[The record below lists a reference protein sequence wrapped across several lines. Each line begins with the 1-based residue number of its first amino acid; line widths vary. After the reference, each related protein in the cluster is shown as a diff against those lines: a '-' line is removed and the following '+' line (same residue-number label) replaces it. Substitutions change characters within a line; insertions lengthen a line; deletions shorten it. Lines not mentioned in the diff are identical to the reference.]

1 MRRMILLM
9 FMVLLLC
16 GFRAPNGA
24 LISKGDLVDKLII
37 NLGQPLARSP
47 FVTQRGLY
55 LPYHSGS
62 RGYSVREVWIYK
74 VEQYTYRFIID
85 NGVIVHEDWTRF

>member
-1 MRRMILLM
+1 MKKMILLM
-9 FMVLLLC
+9 FMILLLC

-24 LISKGDLVDKLII
+24 LISKGDSASKLIM
-37 NLGQPLARSP
+37 NLGHPLTRSSS
-47 FVTQRGLY
+47 VTQRGLY

-62 RGYSVREVWIYK
+62 RGYSVREVWTYK

-85 NGVIVHEDWTRF
+85 NGVIVYEDWTRF